1 MEKKNVSVSG
11 MAFILSLWAFYYC
24 LHNIIVIAVI
34 DAEHGLEN
42 TLGLV
47 EPNLAILW
55 AVVSGVILIV
65 GLFIHF
71 YYLKYSDAPA
81 SPLLNT
87 RELIAILIAV
97 FVVTALSY
105 WQSYANIVS
114 DNEDVAKTVA
124 IIRDIIEPFL
134 LIGVYAVFNPD
145 RFVKKTEDAN
155 AVEVK
160 KQQLKELLDSGV
172 LTKEEYDKEIN
183 SL

>member
-1 MEKKNVSVSG
+1 MENKQVPVSG
-11 MAFILSLWAFYYC
+11 IVFLLSLWAFFYC
-24 LHNIIVIAVI
+24 LHGMADLSVE
-34 DAEHGLEN
+34 DAYHGLH
-42 TLGLV
+42 GMVSLV
-47 EPNLAILW
+47 PNVTILLMLLT
-55 AVVSGVILIV
+55 GT
-65 GLFIHF
+65 LFITGLIIHL
-71 YYLKYSDAPA
+71 YYQKLSEVPA
-81 SPLLNT
+81 RPLLNS

-105 WQSYANIVS
+105 WQSYAYWVF

-124 IIRDIIEPFL
+124 LIRDIIEPFL

-155 AVEVK
+155 AVEIK

>member
-1 MEKKNVSVSG
+1 MENKQVPVSG
-11 MAFILSLWAFYYC
+11 IVFLLSLWAFFYC
-24 LHNIIVIAVI
+24 LHGMADSSVM
-34 DAEHGLEN
+34 DAHQGLHGM
-42 TLGLV
+42 V
-47 EPNLAILW
+47 SVPNVTILLMLLT
-55 AVVSGVILIV
+55 GT
-65 GLFIHF
+65 LFIAGLIIHL
-71 YYLKYSDAPA
+71 YYQKLSEAPA
-81 SPLLNT
+81 RPLLNS

-105 WQSYANIVS
+105 WQSYAYLVS
-114 DNEDVAKTVA
+114 DNEDVATTVA
-124 IIRDIIEPFL
+124 IIRGIIEPFL